1 MNLLQRLKP
10 EVLEAMNKDA
20 EKYPNLIESIKSD
33 LAKEQ
38 ISPLNLTINTA
49 SYVCGY
55 AKISLEVVNLINC
68 FDKE

>member
-10 EVLEAMNKDA
+10 EVLQAMNADA
-20 EKYPNLIESIKSD
+20 EQYPNLIESIKSD

-68 FDKE
+68 FNK